1 MSYICDIKPIIMTKS
16 ALFEKDLQEASALFK
31 ALAHPARLA
40 ILKYIAESKSCISGD
55 ISNELPLSRTTVHQH
70 LAELKKHDLIQ
81 GEIDGVKT
89 CYCLNVPNMLKIKH
103 QLSNFLTNLNCC

>member
-1 MSYICDIKPIIMTKS
+1 MTKS

-81 GEIDGVKT
+81 GEIDGLKT